1 MKYCISACLFNACK
15 YIKNEIYLNIPK
27 TIHHLNKFGHF
38 DVVIYHDTS
47 LTSEMKNELEKYS
60 FVKLILKDVSYK
72 RSGCFWRYEAYNDYD
87 IVLYRDIDIGLQT
100 QDALIFNNFINSDFD
115 IFWTFLVHQ
124 RKPYPQQGFVM
135 GGVFGMKKN
144 NKIKDIN
151 ILIQNWKNEF
161 DTGYYGSDEEF
172 LSKIIYNLIKPI
184 VYYEPRIKNVKLN
197 NDYETYIMLPEN
209 YDEHKWN

>member
-1 MKYCISACLFNACK
+1 MKYCVSTCLFNACK
-15 YIKNEIYLNIPK
+15 YIKNERYLNIPK
-27 TIHHLNKFGHF
+27 TIHYLNKFGHF
-38 DVVIYHDTS
+38 DVVIYYDNS

-124 RKPYPQQGFVM
+124 RKPYPRQGFVM

-151 ILIQNWKNEF
+151 ILIQNWKNEM

-209 YDEHKWN
+209 YDEHKWD